1 MLHRLEKREPDEA
14 ALTAEMTAILRRK
27 MAADYDRG
35 DTRRDAHPK
44 TVGLVRGKFVIEGD
58 LPAAL
63 QVGVFTQARS
73 FDCWVRFSN
82 SSGKIQ
88 SDAIPDAR
96 GVAIKLLPSRG
107 KTGGAAV
114 AKTQDFILLNTPVM
128 PLGTVAL
135 FRDAVYY
142 AVESSPLLFAAKLA
156 LTGNAWVLLDLLGL
170 RTNPSSP
177 LDIRYWSTT
186 PYRFGKDEAVKY
198 SLLPTS
204 KHKSKK
210 PAALGDSYLTDAMH
224 AHLSKHPASFDFCV
238 QLRKDGMP
246 IEDAA
251 IRWDERKS
259 RFLKVATLHIPKQT
273 FRNKTR
279 EALAEELSF
288 SPGHA
293 LPAHRPLGGLNRA
306 RIKIY
311 AALSKFRH
319 TRDARTD
326 IS

>member
-1 MLHRLEKREPDEA
+1 MLHRLETREPNEA

-27 MAADYDRG
+27 MAADYQRG

-44 TVGLVRGKFVIEGD
+44 TVGLVRGKFVIERD
-58 LPAAL
+58 LPQEL
-63 QVGVFTQARS
+63 RVGVFAAPRS

-107 KTGGAAV
+107 KRGADD
-114 AKTQDFILLNTPVM
+114 KPQDFILLNAPVM

-142 AVESSPLLFAAKLA
+142 AIESSPVLFAAKLA
-156 LTGNAWVLLDLLGL
+156 LTGKAGVLLDLLGL
-170 RTNPSSP
+170 RSNPSSP

-186 PYRFGKDEAVKY
+186 PYRFGKDDVVKY

-204 KHKSKK
+204 RYKSKK
-210 PAALGDSYLTDAMH
+210 PAELGDSYLSDAMQ

-251 IRWDERKS
+251 VRWDERKS
-259 RFLKVATLHIPKQT
+259 RFLKVATLQIPKQA
-273 FRNKTR
+273 FRNKARTS
-279 EALAEELSF
+279 LAEDLSF

-293 LPAHRPLGGLNRA
+293 WPPHRPLGGLNRA

-319 TRDARTD
+319 TRDGRD
-326 IS
+326 F

>member
-1 MLHRLEKREPDEA
+1 MLDPMETREPDEA

-27 MAADYDRG
+27 MARDYQRG

-44 TVGLVRGKFVIEGD
+44 TVGLLRGKFRIASD
-58 LPAAL
+58 LPDAL
-63 QVGVFTQARS
+63 RVGVFAKPRS
-73 FDCWVRFSN
+73 FDCWIRFSN

-88 SDAIPDAR
+88 SDAIADAR
-96 GVAIKLLPSRG
+96 GVAIKLI
-107 KTGGAAV
+107 GAAPDRNV
-114 AKTQDFILLNTPVM
+114 STDGSIDQDFVLLSGPVM

-142 AVESSPLLFAAKLA
+142 AVESSPLLLAAKLA
-156 LTGNAWVLLDLLGL
+156 LSGNAGVLLGLLGL
-170 RTNPSSP
+170 RSTPSSP

-186 PYRFGKDEAVKY
+186 PYRFGKGQAVKY

-204 KHKSKK
+204 NHRSRK
-210 PAALGDSYLTDAMH
+210 PATPGDSYLSEAMQ
-224 AHLSKHPASFDFCV
+224 AHLAGHEASFDFCV

-246 IEDAA
+246 IEDAGE
-251 IRWDERKS
+251 RWDERKS
-259 RFLKVATLHIPKQT
+259 RFLKVATLHIPKQK
-273 FRNKTR
+273 FRTGKR
-279 EALAEELSF
+279 EQLAESLAF

-293 LPAHRPLGGLNRA
+293 RAEHAPLGGLNRA

-319 TRDARTD
+319 QRDERA
-326 IS
+326 

>member
-1 MLHRLEKREPDEA
+1 MLNSLETREPNEA
-14 ALTAEMTAILRRK
+14 AMVAEMTAILRRK
-27 MAADYDRG
+27 MAADYAKG

-44 TVGLVRGKFVIEGD
+44 TVGLLRGKFRVEPD
-58 LPAAL
+58 LPEAL
-63 QVGVFTQARS
+63 KVGVFASVRN

-96 GVAIKLLPSRG
+96 GVAIKLLPARG
-107 KTGGAAV
+107 TAKSKAAMN
-114 AKTQDFILLNTPVM
+114 TQDFILLNTPVM

-142 AVESSPLLFAAKLA
+142 AIESSPLLLAAKLA
-156 LTGNAWVLLDLLGL
+156 LTGNAGVLLGL
-170 RTNPSSP
+170 VGLRTTPTSP

-186 PYRFGKDEAVKY
+186 PYLFGKGRAVKY
-198 SLLPTS
+198 SLIPTS
-204 KHKSKK
+204 TYRSKK
-210 PAALGDSYLTDAMH
+210 LAKPGETYLSDAMDK
-224 AHLSKHPASFDFCV
+224 HLSKHEASFDFCV

-251 IRWDERKS
+251 ERWDERKS
-259 RFLKVATLHIPKQT
+259 RFLKVATLHIPKQA
-273 FRNKTR
+273 FRNTKR
-279 EALAEELSF
+279 ERMAEELSF

-293 LPAHRPLGGLNRA
+293 LPEHAPLGGLNRA

-311 AALSKFRH
+311 AALSRFRH
-319 TRDARTD
+319 ARDGRVAD
-326 IS
+326 

>member
-14 ALTAEMTAILRRK
+14 ALTAEMIAILRRK

-44 TVGLVRGKFVIEGD
+44 TVGLVRGKFVIEAD
-58 LPAAL
+58 LPEAL
-63 QVGVFTQARS
+63 QVGVFAQPRS

-107 KTGGAAV
+107 KAGNAAQ
-114 AKTQDFILLNTPVM
+114 AQDFILLNTPVM

-170 RTNPSSP
+170 RSNPSSP

-186 PYRFGKDEAVKY
+186 PYRFGKDNAVKY

-210 PAALGDSYLTDAMH
+210 PAKLGDSYLTDAMQ
-224 AHLSKHPASFDFCV
+224 AHLAKHVASFDFCV
-238 QLRKDGMP
+238 QLHKDGML

-251 IRWDERKS
+251 VRWDERKS
-259 RFLKVATLHIPKQT
+259 RFLKVATLHIAKQA

-279 EALAEELSF
+279 DSLAEELSF

-311 AALSKFRH
+311 GALSKFRH
-319 TRDARTD
+319 TRDARAD
-326 IS
+326 IK